1 MEEYNYL
8 TYFAK
13 IDARMRNYII
23 CAMRNYQALDKKG
36 NKYQDTEKVYISLFL
51 AGLNTNYGFSEMMN
65 KAFCNKL
72 NPANFYGIKGTLD
85 DVSMIN
91 RHKYFQV
98 FKSRLIYLSKLPN
111 TLEVIRKENLFE
123 ELILYNLFCE
133 ELTHSNIII
142 KLFKDTF
149 SDYIPTYNLI
159 KTYLAGVVSEKINR
173 LNIRYRIPEGAS
185 NTLSKYSEILTQKEY
200 SRNPAI
206 GREKELEEIKINLL
220 LQEKSL
226 LLVGEAGVGKTSI
239 VYSLA
244 KDIKE
249 GNVPSFLK
257 NLEIIKLNINALIS
271 GTKYRG
277 EFENR
282 VEEIIR
288 EVQNNQDIVLYIEE
302 MHSMVGLGK
311 TEDSG
316 LDFVNTLKPY
326 LANGNIRIIGDTTK
340 EEYTKYIKTD
350 NAFDRRFKVI
360 EIKEPAKNDLFKI
373 LDYVLEELIN
383 KYQIEF
389 NFTDAERNI
398 LWNELVN
405 LTTNSYVTT
414 KDGITNSKKNPDLVL
429 DILKLAFAKAVYSE
443 KTELTI
449 EDIIY
454 AINVNPDI
462 NDSRKE
468 EKIRNIKNN
477 LKRNTTLKL
486 IKTNSIVK

>member
-1 MEEYNYL
+1 M
-8 TYFAK
+8 
-13 IDARMRNYII
+13 
-23 CAMRNYQALDKKG
+23 KKS
-36 NKYQDTEKVYISLFL
+36 K
-51 AGLNTNYGFSEMMN
+51 
-65 KAFCNKL
+65 
-72 NPANFYGIKGTLD
+72 
-85 DVSMIN
+85 
-91 RHKYFQV
+91 
-98 FKSRLIYLSKLPN
+98 LIYCYKKN
-111 TLEVIRKENLFE
+111 
-123 ELILYNLFCE
+123 
-133 ELTHSNIII
+133 
-142 KLFKDTF
+142 
-149 SDYIPTYNLI
+149 
-159 KTYLAGVVSEKINR
+159 
-173 LNIRYRIPEGAS
+173 
-185 NTLSKYSEILTQKEY
+185 
-200 SRNPAI
+200 
-206 GREKELEEIKINLL
+206 
-220 LQEKSL
+220 

-383 KYQIEF
+383 RYQIEF

-443 KTELTI
+443 KNELTI

-477 LKRNTTLKL
+477 LKRNSTLKL